1 MSAGVALSGDRVCR
15 IATPSTRRVVDR
27 SVDDEEILHIISAR
41 KAEAYEQATYSDQFY
56 KGHQNQ
62 RRDSKTL

>member
-41 KAEAYEQATYSDQFY
+41 KAEAYEQATYSDQF
-56 KGHQNQ
+56 
-62 RRDSKTL
+62 